1 MEELR
6 VESFTEGREEGRVE
20 QAKATA
26 LKMSQKGMSIDEISE
41 LVGFSIKTVT
51 EWLAPKAC

>member
-1 MEELR
+1 
-6 VESFTEGREEGRVE
+6 
-20 QAKATA
+20 
-26 LKMSQKGMSIDEISE
+26 MSQKGMSIDEISE